1 MLQSLVVVIG
11 VVEHGLQ
18 FHLFLLTWIN
28 EQDFCANFECKQFHL
43 LIGKCH
49 RCSHHLAVLEQIAN
63 NVC

>member
-1 MLQSLVVVIG
+1 
-11 VVEHGLQ
+11 
-18 FHLFLLTWIN
+18 
-28 EQDFCANFECKQFHL
+28 L